1 MLLITSR
8 ETKRW
13 VIPKGNLIKGLD
25 EHRAAAREA
34 FEEAGI
40 SGIPCPSPIGQ
51 YRYDK
56 HRKGGKIETAR
67 VQVFP
72 LAVVTQFER
81 WPEFDERDTRWFT
94 LRDAANAV
102 NESELKAL
110 ILSFRE
116 PPRTGLTQRA
126 ISWARNKGG
135 ETIPMLKWFQRL
147 MPQQGRFFDLFEA
160 HAATLVAGA
169 DALARLLQG
178 DDIAKHTRTIHDR
191 EHDADAIAREVLQ
204 DVRRIFITPFDR
216 SAITSLIGV
225 MDDAIDQMNATAKA
239 IALYEM
245 TKFDQ
250 PMRDMSGII
259 VEAARITAEAIPL
272 LRSLGTNS
280 ARLHELT
287 ERLVRIEGHADE
299 IHDAGLK
306 ALFRAHGETQPMS
319 FIVGREIYG
328 DLEKAVDRFE
338 DIANEIEGLVI
349 DHA

>member
-1 MLLITSR
+1 VLLITSR

-25 EHRAAAREA
+25 EHQAAAREA

-40 SGIPCPSPIGQ
+40 SGIPCPSPLGQ

-56 HRKGGKIETAR
+56 RRKGGRIETAR

-94 LRDAANAV
+94 LREAANAV

-116 PPRTGLTQRA
+116 PPRTGLTERA

-169 DALARLLQG
+169 DALACCRATTSPSTPALST
-178 DDIAKHTRTIHDR
+178 IA
-191 EHDADAIAREVLQ
+191 
-204 DVRRIFITPFDR
+204 
-216 SAITSLIGV
+216 S
-225 MDDAIDQMNATAKA
+225 MM
-239 IALYEM
+239 
-245 TKFDQ
+245 
-250 PMRDMSGII
+250 PMRSRARCCRMYGGFSSRRSI
-259 VEAARITAEAIPL
+259 AARSPA
-272 LRSLGTNS
+272 
-280 ARLHELT
+280 
-287 ERLVRIEGHADE
+287 
-299 IHDAGLK
+299 
-306 ALFRAHGETQPMS
+306 
-319 FIVGREIYG
+319 
-328 DLEKAVDRFE
+328 
-338 DIANEIEGLVI
+338 
-349 DHA
+349 